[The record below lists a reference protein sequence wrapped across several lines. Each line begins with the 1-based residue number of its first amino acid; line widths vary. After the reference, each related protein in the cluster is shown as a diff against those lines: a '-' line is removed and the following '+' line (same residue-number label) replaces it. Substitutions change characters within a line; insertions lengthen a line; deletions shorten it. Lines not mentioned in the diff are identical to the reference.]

1 MGTPYPNPITP
12 SQTRIGWIGIG
23 LMGAPMASRLISA
36 GYSLTI
42 YARTPSKALS
52 LQSQGALLAQS
63 PFEVAQRSDVVFTI
77 VGHPPDVRQVILEAN
92 GILSGLN
99 PNGVTVDMT
108 TNLPA
113 SAREIS
119 SAVRAK
125 DCWAVDAPVSGA
137 DVGAREGKLGIF
149 AGGDAGVVEWLT
161 PLFDIMGKVTY
172 MGEAGCG
179 QSCKIANNIVG
190 GVSFVGLS
198 EGLVFAERAGLDLK
212 QFLEAVRGGAAGST
226 LMELFGEKMIER
238 DFRPGGFVEYIVK
251 DLGMGLNIV
260 EETNDERVVV
270 LPGAAL
276 CKQLFTGM
284 VANGDAKLGLQGLIT
299 VIQRLNGISEIDN
312 STR

>member
-1 MGTPYPNPITP
+1 MGTHYPNPITP

-36 GYSLTI
+36 GYSLTL
-42 YARTPSKALS
+42 YARTPSKAIS
-52 LQSQGALLAQS
+52 LQSQGARLARS
-63 PFEVAQRSDVVFTI
+63 PFEVAQCSDVVFTI
-77 VGHPPDVRQVILEAN
+77 VGHPPDVRQVVLEAN

-113 SAREIS
+113 LAREIS
-119 SAVRAK
+119 SAARAK
-125 DCWAVDAPVSGA
+125 DCWAVVAPVSGA

-149 AGGDAGVVEWLT
+149 AGGDAGVVKWLT
-161 PLFDIMGKVTY
+161 PLFDIMGVVTY

-212 QFLEAVRGGAAGST
+212 QFMEAVRGGAAGST
-226 LMELFGEKMIER
+226 LMELFGQKMIER
-238 DFRPGGFVEYIVK
+238 DFRPGGFAEYIVK
-251 DLGMGLNIV
+251 DLGMGLNVV
-260 EETNDERVVV
+260 EETDDEKVVV

-284 VANGDAKLGLQGLIT
+284 VANGDAKLGIHGLIT
-299 VIQRLNGISEIDN
+299 VIKRLNGKS
-312 STR
+312 S

>member
-1 MGTPYPNPITP
+1 MGTPYPIPITP
-12 SQTRIGWIGIG
+12 TQTRIGWIGIG

-36 GYSLTI
+36 GYSLTL

-52 LQSQGALLAQS
+52 LQSQGARLVRS
-63 PFEVAQRSDVVFTI
+63 PFEVAQCSDVVFTI
-77 VGHPPDVRQVILEAN
+77 VGHPSDVRQVVLEAN

-113 SAREIS
+113 LAREIS
-119 SAVRAK
+119 SAARAK

-149 AGGDAGVVEWLT
+149 AGGDAGVVKWLT
-161 PLFDIMGKVTY
+161 PLFDIMGMVTY

-212 QFLEAVRGGAAGST
+212 QFMEAVRGGAAGST
-226 LMELFGEKMIER
+226 LMELFGQKMIER
-238 DFRPGGFVEYIVK
+238 DFRPGGFAEYIVK
-251 DLGMGLNIV
+251 DLGMGLNVV
-260 EETNDERVVV
+260 EETDDEKVVV

-284 VANGDAKLGLQGLIT
+284 VANGDAKLGIHGLIT
-299 VIQRLNGISEIDN
+299 VIERLNGKS
-312 STR
+312 S

>member
-1 MGTPYPNPITP
+1 MGTPYPNPSLLP
-12 SQTRIGWIGIG
+12 KPRS
-23 LMGAPMASRLISA
+23 AMASRLLSA

-52 LQSQGALLAQS
+52 LQSQGARLAKS
-63 PFEVAQRSDVVFTI
+63 PFEVAKSCDVVFTL
-77 VGHPPDVRQVILEAN
+77 VGHPPDVRQVILETN
-92 GILSGLN
+92 GVLSGLN

-108 TNLPA
+108 TNLP
-113 SAREIS
+113 SLAREIS
-119 SAVRAK
+119 AAARAR

-149 AGGDAGVVEWLT
+149 AGGDAGVVKWLT

-179 QSCKIANNIVG
+179 QSCKIGNNIVG
-190 GVSFVGLS
+190 GVGLVGLS
-198 EGLVFAERAGLDLK
+198 EGLVLDLK

-238 DFRPGGFVEYIVK
+238 DMRPGGFAEYLVK
-251 DLGMGLNIV
+251 DLGMGVDVV
-260 EETNDERVVV
+260 EEEEDERVVV

-276 CKQLFTGM
+276 SKQMYSAM
-284 VANGDAKLGLQGLIT
+284 VANGDGKLGIHG
-299 VIQRLNGISEIDN
+299 VISVIDRLNGNISK
-312 STR
+312 